1 MVEWILGV
9 IIVICIVTF
18 IMYWKGWIES
28 AKVGWGAFLIGLVT
42 TGIGGYLAYKEFTPE
57 GQLEDRQQEVAQL
70 NKILVQAQ
78 SDPST
83 LLKYKSFLKDNG
95 ALTNAEISAL
105 ERGTSAVDVRS
116 LLTDIQETIAE
127 KKVEMGK
134 LSKTIDANV
143 MKAKEALKQRA
154 TTIPRTPQSAIKKNV
169 RKTTRRDA
177 RVRRGGADEESS
189 SSEEEDMVFMQP

>member
-28 AKVGWGAFLIGLVT
+28 AKVGWGSFLIGLVT
-42 TGIGGYLAYKEFTPE
+42 TGIGGYLVYKEFTPE
-57 GQLEDRQQEVAQL
+57 GQLEDRRQEVTQL
-70 NKILVQAQ
+70 DKILTQAQ

-83 LLKYKSFLKDNG
+83 LLKYKTFLRDNG
-95 ALTNAEISAL
+95 ALTNTEISAL
-105 ERGTSAVDVRS
+105 EKGSSAVDIRS

-127 KKVEMGK
+127 KKVEMSK

-143 MKAKEALKQRA
+143 MKAKEALKQRR
-154 TTIPRTPQSAIKKNV
+154 PRTPQSAVKKDI
-169 RKTTRRDA
+169 RKTARTTA

-189 SSEEEDMVFMQP
+189 SSEEEDMVFM

>member
-1 MVEWILGV
+1 MVEWIFGV

-28 AKVGWGAFLIGLVT
+28 AKVGWGSFLIGLVT
-42 TGIGGYLAYKEFTPE
+42 TGIGGYLVYKEFTPA
-57 GQLEDRQQEVAQL
+57 GQLEDRQQEVTQL
-70 NKILVQAQ
+70 NKILAQAQ
-78 SDPST
+78 TDPSV

-95 ALTNAEISAL
+95 ALTSAEISAL
-105 ERGTSAVDVRS
+105 ESGPSKVDMQS

-127 KKVEMGK
+127 KKVEMSK

-143 MKAKEALKQRA
+143 MKAKEALKQRKQA
-154 TTIPRTPQSAIKKNV
+154 NIPRTPQSSVKKQV

-177 RVRRGGADEESS
+177 RIRRGGADEEST
-189 SSEEEDMVFMQP
+189 SSEEEDMVFM